1 MGGNN
6 GLTISKLAKS
16 ADVNVETIRYY
27 QRVGIIQ
34 QPEKPEQGYRQYSQ
48 ETVTRV
54 KFIKRAQRLGFA
66 LKEISELLEL
76 HNGPYQD
83 QGTRQLA
90 QQKLTLI
97 EENIADLFAMK
108 ATLDKLIN
116 ANRNNPRVDNLEDST
131 IVNALVQ

>member
-1 MGGNN
+1 MSGNS

-27 QRVGIIQ
+27 QRVGIIE
-34 QPEKPEQGYRQYSQ
+34 QPQKPEQGYRQYSQ
-48 ETVTRV
+48 KIVTRV

-66 LKEISELLEL
+66 LREISELLEL
-76 HNGPYQD
+76 DDEQY
-83 QGTRQLA
+83 QGTKQLA

-108 ATLDKLIN
+108 ATLNKLIN
-116 ANRNNPRVDNLEDST
+116 SNRNNPLVDNVEDST